1 MEQWEMNCPTISM
14 NAFTSVTFFALVVIL
29 LPALAHFIFR
39 RHEPTAFHYLVF
51 QAVLFMPLVFL
62 LQNSFF
68 NGLLALSAFNF
79 SLAIQIA
86 FYRLFWHDLR
96 SFPGPKLAALTQAW
110 ILREAYS
117 GRTRFTMKE
126 LGERY
131 GEWVRIGPN
140 ELYTTSIEALYT
152 IMGAKGWPKGPSYDS
167 GITKG
172 DLGGDSVLTIKT
184 LPEHATRRRIWNKAF
199 TPKAIVEYLP
209 SIENRL
215 DEMISVIDDHVKQKK
230 NVDLCLQLG
239 CFVYDTMCDM
249 AFGAPTGTGLLKNQK
264 EKHRLLTHMG
274 RVVRQVGIV
283 RNMPWLT
290 PLVKAWPSTQRKEQS
305 EFRNFTRSMFLKR
318 RNQGFGSQ
326 LDVFHYLLGEDTET
340 GTRLNAAELAADST
354 LLVITGSDTT
364 RTVFIAFFLYMLKH
378 PGCMEE
384 LQAELMAAPDLS
396 PPTLGQL
403 PYLNAC
409 LQETMRL
416 QPPSPANLQR
426 MCPPGGAVI
435 CGRHIPEGTKVRFS
449 NYAVQRDERYF
460 DQPDEFRPQRWL
472 KNPEKEKLGEGEGT
486 ERLNERA
493 FFSFLIG
500 PGACV
505 AKNLAWMEMRL
516 VVATL
521 LTSYDVAFAKGFD
534 PVAFES
540 SWTDAYLLLIE
551 EPFEVTFTPKAGR
564 LR

>member
-1 MEQWEMNCPTISM
+1 
-14 NAFTSVTFFALVVIL
+14 
-29 LPALAHFIFR
+29 
-39 RHEPTAFHYLVF
+39 
-51 QAVLFMPLVFL
+51 
-62 LQNSFF
+62 
-68 NGLLALSAFNF
+68 
-79 SLAIQIA
+79 
-86 FYRLFWHDLR
+86 
-96 SFPGPKLAALTQAW
+96 
-110 ILREAYS
+110 
-117 GRTRFTMKE
+117 MKE
-126 LGERY
+126 LGEKY

-172 DLGGDSVLTIKT
+172 DLGGDSVLTIKS

-199 TPKAIVEYLP
+199 TPKAIAEYLP

-215 DEMISVIDDHVKQKK
+215 DEMIGVIDDHVKQKR

-239 CFVYDTMCDM
+239 CFVYNTMCDM
-249 AFGAPTGTGLLKNQK
+249 AFGAPAGTGLLKNQE
-264 EKHRLLTHMG
+264 EKHRILTHMG

-305 EFRNFTRSMFLKR
+305 EFRDFTKSMFLRR

-340 GTRLNAAELAADST
+340 GTRLTAAELAADST

-364 RTVFIAFFLYMLKH
+364 RTVFLVFFLYMLKH
-378 PGCMEE
+378 PSYMEE
-384 LQAELMAAPDLS
+384 LQAELIAAPDLS
-396 PPTLGQL
+396 PPTLARL

-409 LQETMRL
+409 LQETMRM

-449 NYAVQRDERYF
+449 NYAIQRDERYF
-460 DQPDEFRPQRWL
+460 HDPDEFRPQRWL
-472 KNPEKEKLGEGEGT
+472 RNAEEKLREGEDT
-486 ERLNERA
+486 ERLNEKA

-534 PVAFES
+534 PVAFEA

-551 EPFEVTFTPKAGR
+551 DPFEVTFTPKAGR

>member
-1 MEQWEMNCPTISM
+1 MNEITSM
-14 NAFTSVTFFALVVIL
+14 TCFSCVVVL
-29 LPALAHFIFR
+29 STVAHFMFR
-39 RHEPTAFHYLVF
+39 RHEPTAFQYLWS
-51 QAVLFMPLVFL
+51 QAVVLSL
-62 LQNSFF
+62 LGIILRPSFF
-68 NGLLALSAFNF
+68 TVLLILLTFNLS
-79 SLAIQIA
+79 LVTQII
-86 FYRLFWHDLR
+86 FYRLVWHDLR
-96 SFPGPKLAALTQAW
+96 SFPGPKLATISQAW
-110 ILREAYS
+110 ILREAYF
-117 GRTRFTMKE
+117 GRTRFTLRE
-126 LGERY
+126 LGGKY

-140 ELYTTSIEALYT
+140 ELYTTSLEALYT

-172 DLGGDSVLTIKT
+172 GLGGDSVLTIKT
-184 LPEHATRRRIWNKAF
+184 LPEHATRRRIWTKAF

-209 SIENRL
+209 SIEIRL

-230 NVDLCLQLG
+230 NVDLCTQLG
-239 CFVYDTMCDM
+239 CFVYNTMCDM
-249 AFGAPTGTGLLKNQK
+249 AFGALTGTDLLKNQE
-264 EKHRLLTHMG
+264 EKQRILTQMV

-290 PLVKAWPSTQRKEQS
+290 PLVKAWPSTQRKEQH
-305 EFRNFTRSMFLKR
+305 EFREFTRSMFLRR
-318 RNQGFGSQ
+318 RNQGLGTQ

-340 GTRLNAAELAADST
+340 GTRLTETELAADST

-364 RTVFIAFFLYMLKH
+364 RTVLLAFFLYILKH
-378 PGCMEE
+378 PGCMEQ

-396 PPTLGQL
+396 PPTLSRL

-449 NYAVQRDERYF
+449 NYAIQRDERYF
-460 DQPDEFRPQRWL
+460 DDPDSFRPQRWL
-472 KNPEKEKLGEGEGT
+472 KNAEKEKMSEGEGP
-486 ERLNERA
+486 ERFNEKA

-505 AKNLAWMEMRL
+505 AKSLAWMEMRL

-521 LTSYDVAFAKGFD
+521 LTSYDVAFAEGFD

-551 EPFEVTFTPKAGR
+551 EPFEVTFTPKPGR

>member
-1 MEQWEMNCPTISM
+1 MNEITSM
-14 NAFTSVTFFALVVIL
+14 TCFSCVVVL
-29 LPALAHFIFR
+29 STVAHFMFR
-39 RHEPTAFHYLVF
+39 RHEPTAFQYLWS
-51 QAVLFMPLVFL
+51 QAVVLSL
-62 LQNSFF
+62 LGIILRPSFF
-68 NGLLALSAFNF
+68 TVLLILLTFNLS
-79 SLAIQIA
+79 LVTQII
-86 FYRLFWHDLR
+86 FYRLVWHDLR
-96 SFPGPKLAALTQAW
+96 SFPGPKLATISQAW
-110 ILREAYS
+110 ILREAYF
-117 GRTRFTMKE
+117 GRTRFTLRE
-126 LGERY
+126 LGGKY

-140 ELYTTSIEALYT
+140 ELYTTSLEALYT

-172 DLGGDSVLTIKT
+172 GLGGDSVLTIKT
-184 LPEHATRRRIWNKAF
+184 LPEHATRRRIWTKAF

-209 SIENRL
+209 SIEIRL

-230 NVDLCLQLG
+230 NVDLCTQLG
-239 CFVYDTMCDM
+239 CFVYNTMCDM
-249 AFGAPTGTGLLKNQK
+249 AFGALAGTDLLKNQE
-264 EKHRLLTHMG
+264 EKQRILTQMV

-290 PLVKAWPSTQRKEQS
+290 PLVKAWPSTQRKEQH
-305 EFRNFTRSMFLKR
+305 EFREFTRSMFLRR
-318 RNQGFGSQ
+318 RNQGLGTQ

-340 GTRLNAAELAADST
+340 GTRLTETELAADST

-364 RTVFIAFFLYMLKH
+364 RTVLLAFFLYILKN
-378 PGCMEE
+378 PGCMEQ

-396 PPTLGQL
+396 PPTLSRL

-449 NYAVQRDERYF
+449 NYAIQRDERYF
-460 DQPDEFRPQRWL
+460 DDPDSFRPQRWL
-472 KNPEKEKLGEGEGT
+472 KNAEKEKMSEGEGP
-486 ERLNERA
+486 ERFNEKA

-505 AKNLAWMEMRL
+505 AKSLAWMEMRL

-521 LTSYDVAFAKGFD
+521 LTSYDVAFAEGFD

-551 EPFEVTFTPKAGR
+551 EPFEVTFTPKPGR

>member
-1 MEQWEMNCPTISM
+1 
-14 NAFTSVTFFALVVIL
+14 
-29 LPALAHFIFR
+29 
-39 RHEPTAFHYLVF
+39 RHEPTAFQYLWS
-51 QAVLFMPLVFL
+51 QAVVLSL
-62 LQNSFF
+62 LGIILRPSFF
-68 NGLLALSAFNF
+68 TVLLILLTFNLS
-79 SLAIQIA
+79 LVTQII
-86 FYRLFWHDLR
+86 FYRLVWHDLR
-96 SFPGPKLAALTQAW
+96 SFPGPKLATISQAW
-110 ILREAYS
+110 ILREAYF
-117 GRTRFTMKE
+117 GRTRFTLRE
-126 LGERY
+126 LGGKY

-140 ELYTTSIEALYT
+140 ELYTTSLEALYT

-172 DLGGDSVLTIKT
+172 GLGGDSTSSLLLTNST
-184 LPEHATRRRIWNKAF
+184 TEHATRRRIWTKAF

-209 SIENRL
+209 SIEIRL

-230 NVDLCLQLG
+230 NVDLCTQLG
-239 CFVYDTMCDM
+239 CFVYNTL
-249 AFGAPTGTGLLKNQK
+249 TGTDLLKNQE
-264 EKHRLLTHMG
+264 EKQRILTQMV

-290 PLVKAWPSTQRKEQS
+290 PLVKAWPSTQRKEQH
-305 EFRNFTRSMFLKR
+305 EFREFTRSMFLRR
-318 RNQGFGSQ
+318 RNQGLGTQ

-340 GTRLNAAELAADST
+340 GTRLTETELAADST

-364 RTVFIAFFLYMLKH
+364 RTVLLAFFLYILKN
-378 PGCMEE
+378 PGCMEQ

-396 PPTLGQL
+396 PPTLSRL

-449 NYAVQRDERYF
+449 NYAIQRDERYF
-460 DQPDEFRPQRWL
+460 DDPDSFRPQRWL
-472 KNPEKEKLGEGEGT
+472 KKQRRRSSEGEGP
-486 ERLNERA
+486 ERFNEKA

-505 AKNLAWMEMRL
+505 AKSLAWMEMRL

-521 LTSYDVAFAKGFD
+521 LTSYDVAFAEGFD
-534 PVAFES
+534 P
-540 SWTDAYLLLIE
+540 
-551 EPFEVTFTPKAGR
+551 
-564 LR
+564 

>member
-1 MEQWEMNCPTISM
+1 M
-14 NAFTSVTFFALVVIL
+14 
-29 LPALAHFIFR
+29 FR
-39 RHEPTAFHYLVF
+39 RHEPTAFQYLWS
-51 QAVLFMPLVFL
+51 QAVVLSL
-62 LQNSFF
+62 LGIILRPSFF
-68 NGLLALSAFNF
+68 TVLLILLTFNLS
-79 SLAIQIA
+79 LVTQII
-86 FYRLFWHDLR
+86 FYRLVWHDLR
-96 SFPGPKLAALTQAW
+96 SFPGPKLATISQAW
-110 ILREAYS
+110 ILREAYF
-117 GRTRFTMKE
+117 GRTRFTLRE
-126 LGERY
+126 LGGKY

-140 ELYTTSIEALYT
+140 ELYTTSLEALYT

-172 DLGGDSVLTIKT
+172 GLGGDSVLTIKT
-184 LPEHATRRRIWNKAF
+184 LPEHATRRRIWTKAF

-209 SIENRL
+209 SIEIRL

-230 NVDLCLQLG
+230 NVDLCTQLG
-239 CFVYDTMCDM
+239 CFVYNTL
-249 AFGAPTGTGLLKNQK
+249 AGTDLLKNQE
-264 EKHRLLTHMG
+264 EKQRILTQMV

-290 PLVKAWPSTQRKEQS
+290 PLVKAWPSTQRKEQH
-305 EFRNFTRSMFLKR
+305 EFREFTRSMFLRR
-318 RNQGFGSQ
+318 RNQGLGTQ

-340 GTRLNAAELAADST
+340 GTRLTETELAADST

-364 RTVFIAFFLYMLKH
+364 RTVLLAFFLYILKN
-378 PGCMEE
+378 PGCMEQ

-396 PPTLGQL
+396 PPTLSRL

-449 NYAVQRDERYF
+449 NYAIQRDERYF
-460 DQPDEFRPQRWL
+460 DDPDSFRPQRWL
-472 KNPEKEKLGEGEGT
+472 KNAEKEKMSEGEGP
-486 ERLNERA
+486 ERFNEKA

-505 AKNLAWMEMRL
+505 AKSLAWMEMRL

-521 LTSYDVAFAKGFD
+521 LTSYDVAFAEGFD

-551 EPFEVTFTPKAGR
+551 EPFEVTFTPKPGR

>member
-1 MEQWEMNCPTISM
+1 MDI
-14 NAFTSVTFFALVVIL
+14 
-29 LPALAHFIFR
+29 
-39 RHEPTAFHYLVF
+39 
-51 QAVLFMPLVFL
+51 
-62 LQNSFF
+62 
-68 NGLLALSAFNF
+68 
-79 SLAIQIA
+79 
-86 FYRLFWHDLR
+86 
-96 SFPGPKLAALTQAW
+96 K
-110 ILREAYS
+110 EAYF
-117 GRTRFTMKE
+117 GRTRFTLRE
-126 LGERY
+126 LGGKY

-140 ELYTTSIEALYT
+140 ELYTTSLEALYT

-172 DLGGDSVLTIKT
+172 GLGGDSVLTIKT
-184 LPEHATRRRIWNKAF
+184 LPEHATRRRIWTKAF

-209 SIENRL
+209 SIEIRL
-215 DEMISVIDDHVKQKK
+215 DEMISVIDDHGRIIEEPGGKQ
-230 NVDLCLQLG
+230 
-239 CFVYDTMCDM
+239 
-249 AFGAPTGTGLLKNQK
+249 
-264 EKHRLLTHMG
+264 RILTQMV
-274 RVVRQVGIV
+274 RVVRQVGLFV
-283 RNMPWLT
+283 YALADAT
-290 PLVKAWPSTQRKEQS
+290 SQGLAKHTRKEQH
-305 EFRNFTRSMFLKR
+305 EFREFTRSMFLRR
-318 RNQGFGSQ
+318 RNQGLGTQ

-340 GTRLNAAELAADST
+340 GTRLTETELAADST

-364 RTVFIAFFLYMLKH
+364 RTVLLAFFLYILKH
-378 PGCMEE
+378 PGCMEQ

-396 PPTLGQL
+396 PPTLSRL

-449 NYAVQRDERYF
+449 NYAIQRDERYF
-460 DQPDEFRPQRWL
+460 DDPDSFRPQRWL
-472 KNPEKEKLGEGEGT
+472 KNAEKEKMSEGEGP
-486 ERLNERA
+486 ERFNEKA

-505 AKNLAWMEMRL
+505 AKSLAWMEMRL

-521 LTSYDVAFAKGFD
+521 LTSYDVAFAEGFD

-551 EPFEVTFTPKAGR
+551 EPFEVTFTPKPGR